1 MFDAEQI
8 DDREVLARLRHHPF
22 VRRDHQQREVD
33 PAHAREHVLDE
44 ALVPRHVDDAHLFA
58 AGQSE
63 PGEAEVD
70 RQPALLLLPQPVRVD
85 AGKGLDERG
94 LAVVNVAG
102 SADRVHLR
110 RH

>member
-1 MFDAEQI
+1 MFDAEQV
-8 DDREVLARLRHHPF
+8 DDRQMLARLGHHAF
-22 VRRDHQQREVD
+22 VGGDHEQREVD
-33 PAHAREHVLDE
+33 AADAREHVLDE
-44 ALVPRHVDDAHLFA
+44 TLVSRHVDDADLFPA
-58 AGQSE
+58 RERE

-70 RQPALLLLPQPVRVD
+70 RKTALLLLPQPVRVD
-85 AGKGLDERG
+85 AGEGLDERG